1 MTVFFTNE
9 PTRNHPR
16 HARTM
21 AGPEGGHEKKG
32 RETSEKD
39 LHVYWDIEGCRVSL
53 RPQDSTKT
61 VEAITKSMKNAF
73 QKDHGGREPK
83 NIRIMAYVQ
92 TSWASKFQNQAMLQE
107 IQQAGVQLVLV
118 ANPHNKPQV
127 ADIQIMR
134 DIFQYLQSRRGGEA
148 AVGLIAADGDF
159 AGHLA
164 VLKSSKVST
173 YVITSAKGGSRS
185 CLHQFNVI
193 GEWPL
198 DTAKDVFECQQPP
211 MKQHSPVGRSIFSR
225 KSYTQR
231 KECFPVSVNPG
242 PQLTVKN
249 NFEIE
254 GQIATTGP
262 MYGFIKAEVPIQFRT
277 SSARIA
283 PYGADLNPG
292 TVVSL
297 SFSMDANG
305 VLFTKYIN
313 VVAEGTDQQGVGK
326 KSSYSRGVV
335 KRVGETHNPSTG
347 LIIAEVFIYYKTE
360 MLPKASIGDL
370 VKVDAKF
377 VTVGRLSA
385 VKVNPLATNP
395 SSAKKQRKEEKH
407 QQSGA
412 FSFFSSMFNI
422 FGTPESSPSPVS
434 SLPCS
439 SGGNSPKKMGRR
451 ISPRQGR
458 RPGRKARAHT
468 ASRTPSPKMTTKQNA
483 LPTRV
488 PGKVKMVEGPFAI
501 AEIHGGKIVHFSA
514 DHCTHQNPQIGDVV
528 LVSYHN
534 GDGKTA
540 DDDLIIASNVQK
552 IITSYGNI
560 RKIGPSCGL
569 IKIPSVKRDVFF
581 RRETLHEC
589 SQPVNGA
596 SVLVSYVHHR
606 NGNLEAMHVRGRQ

>member
-39 LHVYWDIEGCRVSL
+39 LYIYWDIEGCRVSL
-53 RPQDSTKT
+53 HPQDGTKT

-83 NIRIMAYVQ
+83 NIRITAYVQ

-211 MKQHSPVGRSIFSR
+211 MKQNSPVRRR
-225 KSYTQR
+225 KNNGNS
-231 KECFPVSVNPG
+231 PDNADPS
-242 PQLTVKN
+242 LTVKN
-249 NFEIE
+249 NSKIE
-254 GQIATTGP
+254 GKIAKTGP
-262 MYGFIKAEVPIQFRT
+262 MHGFIRA
-277 SSARIA
+277 
-283 PYGADLNPG
+283 
-292 TVVSL
+292 
-297 SFSMDANG
+297 
-305 VLFTKYIN
+305 
-313 VVAEGTDQQGVGK
+313 
-326 KSSYSRGVV
+326 
-335 KRVGETHNPSTG
+335 
-347 LIIAEVFIYYKTE
+347 
-360 MLPKASIGDL
+360 L
-370 VKVDAKF
+370 VWI
-377 VTVGRLSA
+377 
-385 VKVNPLATNP
+385 
-395 SSAKKQRKEEKH
+395 
-407 QQSGA
+407 
-412 FSFFSSMFNI
+412 FSFFSSAIFKI
-422 FGTPESSPSPVS
+422 FGTSSKQPLLSPVS
-434 SLPCS
+434 PLPSPCS
-439 SGGNSPKKMGRR
+439 SGGISPERMGGRVSPRQHRRPGRKARAHTASPRTRQGRRPGRKARAHTPNRIPSPKMTASPG
-451 ISPRQGR
+451 PRQGR

-483 LPTRV
+483 PPTRV
-488 PGKVKMVEGPFAI
+488 PAKVKMVEGPFAI

-560 RKIGPSCGL
+560 RQIGPSCGL

-581 RRETLHEC
+581 RREALHEYP
-589 SQPVNGA
+589 QPVNGA
-596 SVLVSYVHHR
+596 SVLVSYVCHR
-606 NGNLEAMHVRGRQ
+606 NGNLEAMHVRKK